1 MSKSKAGTSK
11 PPPFS
16 HGPRAAKRQPPG
28 SFTPEFLRQLKAQG
42 SVHQVPEGWD
52 HNIDNL
58 PPGAAWVI
66 YPNGDLERVW
76 I

>member
-1 MSKSKAGTSK
+1 MSKSDAGK
-11 PPPFS
+11 NELPIS
-16 HGPRAAKRQPPG
+16 HGPRQVQRQPPG
-28 SFTPEFLRQLKAQG
+28 SYSSEFLGQLKAQRK
-42 SVHQVPEGWD
+42 VHPVPEGWD
-52 HNIDNL
+52 HNPDSL